1 MSGLRFLSIDPEE
14 PIVEKD
20 LLSGGD
26 PRDREL
32 AADLVSAINELQE
45 AMDAAALAG
54 LVVEPSFGRFAN
66 RFNEVGSDVDS
77 FVARVQIYRKLG

>member
-14 PIVEKD
+14 VVVEED

-26 PRDREL
+26 PRDRKL
-32 AADLVSAINELQE
+32 ATDLVSAINELQE

-54 LVVEPSFGRFAN
+54 LVVEPTFARFAN
-66 RFNEVGSDVDS
+66 RFNEVGSDIDS

>member
-1 MSGLRFLSIDPEE
+1 MSGLRFLSIEPEE
-14 PIVEKD
+14 VVVEKD
-20 LLSGGD
+20 LASGGD

-32 AADLVSAINELQE
+32 AAALVSAINELQE

-54 LVVEPSFGRFAN
+54 LVVEPSFARFAN

>member
-14 PIVEKD
+14 AVVEED

-32 AADLVSAINELQE
+32 ASNLMGAINELQE

-54 LVVEPSFGRFAN
+54 LVVEPTFARFAN

-77 FVARVQIYRKLG
+77 FVARVQIYRKLT